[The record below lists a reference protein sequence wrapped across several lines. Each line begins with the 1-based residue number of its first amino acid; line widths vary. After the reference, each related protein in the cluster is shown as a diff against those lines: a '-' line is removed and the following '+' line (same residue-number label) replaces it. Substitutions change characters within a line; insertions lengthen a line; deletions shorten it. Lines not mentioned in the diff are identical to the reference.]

1 MIETDSTSTQ
11 QNIKSATQI
20 YNLWKTFDGHLQA
33 LKSVNLDVQTGEMV
47 GLIGTSGSGKSTLL
61 RHVSGLV
68 ASDLRPE
75 CKVSV
80 FGQTVQSGGQ
90 IQSDVRKIRARIGF
104 IFQQFNLVSRMSVLK
119 NVLVGR
125 LAQIPKYRSFFSLFT
140 RDEKLSAIQALNRV
154 GLSDQAAQRASTLSG
169 GQQQR
174 VAIARALQQQA
185 KIILAD
191 EPIASL
197 DPESARLVMETLRE
211 LNQKDQ
217 ITVIVSLHQINFA
230 SQFCPRIVALKSGEI
245 VFDGA
250 AADLSNDQLRW
261 IYDSEDNLG
270 SMLVPNEISNKSKK
284 FE

>member
-1 MIETDSTSTQ
+1 MLRIESLTKAFGSGA
-11 QNIKSATQI
+11 NK
-20 YNLWKTFDGHLQA
+20 LHV
-33 LKSVNLDVQTGEMV
+33 LKGVDMPIEEGEMV
-47 GLIGTSGSGKSTLL
+47 ALMGPSGSGKSTLL

-68 ASDLRPE
+68 ASDIRPE

-90 IQSDVRKIRARIGF
+90 IQSDVRKIRAKIGF

-125 LAQIPKYRSFFSLFT
+125 LAQIPKYRSLFSLFT

-250 AADLSNDQLRW
+250 AEDLSNDYLRW
-261 IYDSEDNLG
+261 IYDSEDSLEP
-270 SMLVPNEISNKSKK
+270 MLIPNNISNERKM
-284 FE
+284 FG